1 MLQAADLT
9 IRLHP
14 EDDVVIARVEIP
26 TGTLA
31 AKEDVRAVVTI
42 PAGHKLAVRDIA
54 KGEPAHRYNQII
66 GFATR
71 DIKAGD
77 HVHVH
82 NLAMGDFERDYAF
95 SSLAKKTE
103 YVEKPATFMGIV
115 RADGRIATRNYI
127 GILTSVNC
135 SATVARMVAKH
146 FENNLEDF
154 PNVDGVVALTHKTG
168 CGMAS
173 EGEATDLLRRTIAG
187 YARHPNF
194 FASQLIGLGCEA
206 NQINDLLSAHQLK
219 RGDKLGAFT
228 IQEKGGTRKAVETG
242 IARVKEMLPEA
253 NKMKRESVPAS
264 HLVLGLQ
271 CGGSD
276 GYSGISANPAL
287 GAAVDILVKNGG
299 TAILSETPEIYGAE
313 HLLTRR
319 AISKQVGEKLI
330 ARIRWWEEYTRR
342 NGNEMNNNPSPG
354 NKAGGL
360 TTILEKSLG
369 AVAKGGT
376 TNLVDVYEYA
386 QPVTAKGFVFM
397 DTPGYDPVSAT
408 GQVAG
413 GANMICFT
421 TGRGSAYG
429 CKPSPSLKLAT
440 NTALFVRQ
448 EEDMDINCGTVVDG
462 TETIQ
467 QVGERFFKLILET
480 ASGRKSKSE
489 ELGYGEDEFAPW
501 TLGATM

>member
-14 EDDVVIARVEIP
+14 QDDVVIARVELP
-26 TGTLA
+26 AGTLLT
-31 AKEDVRAVVTI
+31 KENVRTAVRV
-42 PAGHKLAVRDIA
+42 PPGHKVATRDVEQGKAV
-54 KGEPAHRYNQII
+54 HRYNQII
-66 GFATR
+66 GFATQP
-71 DIKAGD
+71 IKAGD

-82 NLAMGDFERDYAF
+82 NVAMGDFQREYAF
-95 SSLAKKTE
+95 CALAKPTD
-103 YVEKPATFMGIV
+103 YVQPQATFMGIK
-115 RADGRIATRNYI
+115 RADGRVATRNYI

-135 SATVARMVAKH
+135 SATVARMIADH
-146 FENNLEDF
+146 FKNNLSEY

-173 EGEATDLLRRTIAG
+173 DGEATDVLRRTIAG

-194 FASQLIGLGCEA
+194 YSTQIVGLGCEA
-206 NQINDLLSAHQLK
+206 NQINMLMAAQGLK
-219 RGDKLGAFT
+219 KSDTLGAFT
-228 IQEKGGTRKAVETG
+228 IQEKGGTRKAVENG
-242 IARVKEMLPEA
+242 VARVKEMLPEA
-253 NKMKRESVPAS
+253 NKVKREPVPAA
-264 HLVLGLQ
+264 HLILGLQ

-287 GAAVDILVKNGG
+287 GAAVDLLVRHGG

-319 AISKQVGEKLI
+319 AVSRDVGEKLV
-330 ARIRWWEEYTRR
+330 ARIRWWEEYTKRM
-342 NGNEMNNNPSPG
+342 GNEMNNNPSPG

-376 TNLVDVYEYA
+376 TNLVAVYEYA
-386 QPVTAKGFVFM
+386 QPVTAKGFVYM

-413 GANMICFT
+413 GANLICFT

-429 CKPSPSLKLAT
+429 CKPARSLKLAT
-440 NTALFVRQ
+440 NTPLFTHQ
-448 EEDMDINCGTVVDG
+448 EDDMDFNCGTIVDG
-462 TETIQ
+462 TETIAEA
-467 QVGERFFKLILET
+467 GERFFRLLLAT
-480 ASGRKSKSE
+480 ASGRKTKSE
-489 ELGYGEDEFAPW
+489 EFGYGEDEFAPW
-501 TLGATM
+501 MLGATM